1 VDDGALATLEALS
14 GDGYTLALVSNI
26 MRTPGATLR
35 QVLDRFR
42 LLGYF
47 RHTTF
52 SDEVRI
58 RKPDPEIF
66 ALTLRAVGGDPA
78 AAVHVGDDPVLDV
91 RGARAAG
98 MRVVQVTSSRRR
110 MAGERPDQ
118 IITRLAELP
127 DAIERLDA

>member
-1 VDDGALATLEALS
+1 
-14 GDGYTLALVSNI
+14 
-26 MRTPGATLR
+26 
-35 QVLDRFR
+35 
-42 LLGYF
+42 
-47 RHTTF
+47 
-52 SDEVRI
+52 
-58 RKPDPEIF
+58 
-66 ALTLRAVGGDPA
+66 VGGDPA